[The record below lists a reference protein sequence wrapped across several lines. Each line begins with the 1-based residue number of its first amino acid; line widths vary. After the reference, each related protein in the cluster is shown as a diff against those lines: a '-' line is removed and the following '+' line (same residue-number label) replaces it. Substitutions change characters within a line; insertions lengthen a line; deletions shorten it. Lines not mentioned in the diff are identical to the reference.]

1 MASQLRSRG
10 CYVLHHLASNVI
22 FLWHGSKSTTTLQ
35 KAAKRAVVRLRKMFL
50 ESKVNLLSEGSE
62 SDEFWNLLNGKE
74 YISLLNGK
82 AP

>member
-1 MASQLRSRG
+1 MSSQLRSRG
-10 CYVLHHLASNVI
+10 CYVLHHLANNVI
-22 FLWHGSKSTTTLQ
+22 YLWHGSKSTTTLQ

-50 ESKVNLLSEGSE
+50 ESKVNLLMEGSE